1 MKTSEKILKVA
12 ADEFARI
19 GYDGLSM
26 NSLVEKLEIN
36 KATVYYHFKDKKALY
51 KEVIK
56 HEMKKT
62 MIM

>member
-36 KATVYYHFKDKKALY
+36 KATVYYHFKDKKLY
-51 KEVIK
+51 IK
-56 HEMKKT
+56 R
-62 MIM
+62 